1 MTPVAANAEGASG
14 VWYPRWF
21 WPAFATPAVFWVAAF
36 FLVPFYVI
44 LSVAFGGL
52 DPIFLSA
59 VPRYNPVN
67 WNFAAFSNVVGDLF
81 TSGSVVQTTFVRTVV
96 YVALAT
102 CLCLVI
108 GYPVAYFIARH
119 AGRFKTA
126 FLIALLAPFWIS
138 YMMRMLAWTNLLQ
151 PSGYVNRVLEGLGVL
166 SEPRLWLEGKPSTV
180 IFGLAYGYIP
190 YMILP
195 LYAAL
200 DRIDSSTLEAA
211 RDLGA
216 GQVSTLVRVTLPQ
229 SRQAIIAGTVI
240 VTLPMAGD
248 FYTQDLLSAQRNTA
262 MLGNVIDN
270 SIQSSL
276 VQEGASLVLI
286 LLLVL
291 LVPML
296 FYLRSTTRATEGIR

>member
-1 MTPVAANAEGASG
+1 M
-14 VWYPRWF
+14 WYPRWF
-21 WPAFATPAVFWVAAF
+21 WPTFATPAVFWVAAF
-36 FLVPFYVI
+36 FVVPFYVI

-67 WNFAAFSNVVGDLF
+67 WNFAAFSDVVGELF
-81 TSGSVVQTTFVRTVV
+81 TSGSVVQTTFVRTVA
-96 YVALAT
+96 YVAVAT
-102 CLCLVI
+102 GLCLAI

-166 SEPRLWLEGKPSTV
+166 AEPRLWLEGKPSTV
-180 IFGLAYGYIP
+180 ILGLAYGYIP

-200 DRIDSSTLEAA
+200 DRIDRSTLEAA

-216 GQVSTLVRVTLPQ
+216 GQISTLVRVTLPQ

-248 FYTQDLLSAQRNTA
+248 FYTQDLLSAQRGTA

-296 FYLRSTTRATEGIR
+296 FYLRSTTRATEGVR